1 MARIPDKIGKYK
13 IDSLLGRGG
22 MGEVYKA
29 HDAALGRF
37 VALKIMRG
45 PSLDDTN
52 ARERFIREAQA
63 AGGLRHPNIVTVY
76 ELGDV
81 EEQMYIAM
89 EFIHGQDLEH
99 LIKAKAPITIEE
111 KFNIMIQVCEGMS
124 YAHKHQIVHR
134 DLKPSNIR
142 IDEEGI
148 VKIMDFGIAKLES
161 SSMTASGMVLGT
173 PYYMSPEQV
182 RGIRVDTRSDL
193 FALGAILYETFA
205 YAKAFMGE
213 MATVFYKIVNEQPEP
228 LSSYLNV
235 PAEPLQRV
243 VNRCLEKDKNA
254 RVQTAGEIAQLLR
267 EAQSTYRKLNAD
279 TMCGVET
286 VNLSPTTIPLNVS
299 SAPAAVDTTGGRRIS
314 SQHPPSPAPT
324 PRPSYASLNNVP
336 ATELIQRV
344 PEATPTQLPGTK
356 VEMSRSQ
363 VAPPEYAAPS
373 ESVPYAVPAGRP
385 HEGMSP
391 SKLLLTATLI
401 LLLFTA
407 CGFGVYH
414 FIIKSGEDVTDTTK
428 RDIPPSENTKKP
440 AEIVQKGEVVATTQ
454 ELSQGK
460 ALYQGGNYEDAM
472 RAYENLLQKYPN
484 DANLHFLMG
493 AAKQKL
499 VRNQEA
505 LLEYQRAVELNPQMD
520 KAWQQIGFILTDRM
534 DYKRAEQAFQRAI
547 SIDPK
552 AGASWEGLAQTYFSM
567 QDQQKA
573 EDAYKKLLE
582 IEKDN
587 FHALYNLGQI
597 EQRKNNLDAA
607 KDYYQKAIDVNP
619 NLAEAHNNLGNVL
632 LQTGHID
639 ESIVEN
645 EKALQ
650 LKPRFPQAHWN
661 LFAAYEQKND
671 FKRAAEHLRQYM
683 EMTGDESPELKKK
696 LEEYSR

>member
-1 MARIPDKIGKYK
+1 MIPIPDKIGKYK

-29 HDAALGRF
+29 HDPALGRF

-52 ARERFIREAQA
+52 ARERFIREAQS

-76 ELGDV
+76 DLGDV
-81 EEQMYIAM
+81 DQQMYIAM

-99 LIKAKAPITIEE
+99 LIKTKAPITIEE

-161 SSMTASGMVLGT
+161 SNMTASGMVLGT

-182 RGIRVDTRSDL
+182 RGIRVDARSDL

-286 VNLSPTTIPLNVS
+286 VNLSPDAIPLNVS
-299 SAPAAVDTTGGRRIS
+299 SAPAAVDTTGERRMS
-314 SQHPPSPAPT
+314 SQRPPTPAP
-324 PRPSYASLNNVP
+324 PPNAP

-356 VEMSRSQ
+356 IELPKSQ
-363 VAPPEYAAPS
+363 VAAAEYIAPS
-373 ESVPYAVPAGRP
+373 ESVPYAGPPR
-385 HEGMSP
+385 EGMSP
-391 SKLLLTATLI
+391 SKLLLTAVI
-401 LLLFTA
+401 VLLLFTA
-407 CGFGVYH
+407 SGFGVYH
-414 FIIKSGEDVTDTTK
+414 FIIKSGEDVTITTK
-428 RDIPPSENTKKP
+428 KDIPPAENPNKIQP
-440 AEIVQKGEVVATTQ
+440 ALATAE
-454 ELSQGK
+454 ELSKGK
-460 ALYQGGNYEDAM
+460 SLYQDAKYEDAVQ
-472 RAYENLLQKYPN
+472 AYNVLLQKYPD

-493 AAKQKL
+493 LAKQKL
-499 VRNQEA
+499 TKNQEA
-505 LLEYQRAVELNPQMD
+505 LLEYQKAVELDPQLG
-520 KAWQQIGFILTDRM
+520 KAWQQMGFILTDRM
-534 DYKRAEQAFQRAI
+534 DYKRAEQAFERAL

-632 LQTGHID
+632 LQNGHID
-639 ESIVEN
+639 ESILEN

-661 LFAAYEQKND
+661 LFAAFEQKDD
-671 FKRAAEHLRQYM
+671 FRRAAEHLRQYM
-683 EMTGDESPELKKK
+683 EITGDESPELKKK

>member
-29 HDAALGRF
+29 HDPSLGRF

-52 ARERFIREAQA
+52 ARERFIREAQS

-76 ELGDV
+76 DLGDV
-81 EEQMYIAM
+81 EEQLYIAM

-161 SSMTASGMVLGT
+161 SNMTASGMVLGT

-193 FALGAILYETFA
+193 FALGAILYETFS
-205 YAKAFMGE
+205 YAKAFHGE

-228 LSSYLNV
+228 LSSFLNV

-254 RVQTAGEIAQLLR
+254 RVQTAGEIALMLR

-286 VNLSPTTIPLNVS
+286 VNLGPDAIPLNVS

-314 SQHPPSPAPT
+314 SQRPAPPSSHVQNA
-324 PRPSYASLNNVP
+324 P

-344 PEATPTQLPGTK
+344 PESAPTQLPGTK
-356 VEMSRSQ
+356 IELPKTQIGTPQYDAS
-363 VAPPEYAAPS
+363 A
-373 ESVPYAVPAGRP
+373 ESVPDAVPAGRP
-385 HEGMSP
+385 REGMSP
-391 SKLLLTATLI
+391 SKLLLTAGII

-414 FIIKSGEDVTDTTK
+414 FIIKSGEDVPITTK
-428 RDIPPSENTKKP
+428 KDIPPLENLNKTEP
-440 AEIVQKGEVVATTQ
+440 ALATAE
-454 ELSQGK
+454 ELSKGK
-460 ALYQGGNYEDAM
+460 SLYQNAKYEDAVQT
-472 RAYENLLQKYPN
+472 YNVLLQKYPD

-493 AAKQKL
+493 LAKQKL
-499 VRNQEA
+499 TKNQEA
-505 LLEYQRAVELNPQMD
+505 LLEYQKAVELDPQLG
-520 KAWQQIGFILTDRM
+520 KAWQQMGFILTDRM
-534 DYKRAEQAFQRAI
+534 DYKRAQQAFERALA
-547 SIDPK
+547 IDPNS
-552 AGASWEGLAQTYFSM
+552 APAWDGLAQIYTLM

-573 EDAYKKLLE
+573 EDAYKKVLD

-587 FHALYNLGQI
+587 INALYNLGRIAQV
-597 EQRKNNLDAA
+597 KNNLDEA
-607 KDYYQKAIDVNP
+607 KEYYRKAISLNP
-619 NLAEAHNNLGNVL
+619 NLPEAHNNLGNVL
-632 LQTGHID
+632 LQDGQID
-639 ESIVEN
+639 ESIVEL
-645 EKALQ
+645 EKALD
-650 LKPRFPQAHWN
+650 LKPRFHHAHYN
-661 LFAAYEQKND
+661 LFAAYEQKGD
-671 FKRAAEHLRQYM
+671 LKRAAQHLKEYM
-683 EMTGDESPELKKK
+683 ELSGDDSPELKKK